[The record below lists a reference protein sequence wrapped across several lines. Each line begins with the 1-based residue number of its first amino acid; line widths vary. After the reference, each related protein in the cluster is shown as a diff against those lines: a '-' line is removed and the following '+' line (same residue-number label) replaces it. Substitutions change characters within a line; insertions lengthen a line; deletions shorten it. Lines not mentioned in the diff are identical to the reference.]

1 MSPHT
6 GNPGI
11 VRTVYSDISRNIQ
24 GHSAIFCHVQAY
36 CTILR
41 QSEAYSGI
49 IETYEDLI
57 GAWRNCCIYN
67 HSIFRTLAYLK
78 PEASSKACRTCKMIM
93 HIHTPCIE
101 QFTQAFSRIFQ
112 WTPKILTFSIR
123 NTILSFKSILYG
135 LPCPFWKSK
144 KVSWFLTERSLL
156 CPSLD

>member
-93 HIHTPCIE
+93 HIHTPLHRTVYSSI
-101 QFTQAFSRIFQ
+101 FKDFSVNAQNINVFH
-112 WTPKILTFSIR
+112 P
-123 NTILSFKSILYG
+123 
-135 LPCPFWKSK
+135 
-144 KVSWFLTERSLL
+144 
-156 CPSLD
+156 